1 VVTTPWGLDDATV
14 NDGTVRILGPG
25 DVPVPARVSR
35 YGDHGNTLMI
45 RPMAD
50 LAYDTPYRVSLSASL
65 RTLEGSLTGAEQTI
79 AFRTR
84 CAPDRLAQCPPLPTP
99 RPTLSAPPVSTP
111 RPPPGL
117 DAGSGTVVIEPD
129 DAGAL
134 DAAVHDAA
142 LDAAM
147 AMDAGG
153 APTKEGCGCRAGA
166 SGAGRG
172 VGWLSLVALAG
183 LSRRRQRRAP
193 LPSISRRT

>member
-1 VVTTPWGLDDATV
+1 
-14 NDGTVRILGPG
+14 
-25 DVPVPARVSR
+25 
-35 YGDHGNTLMI
+35 MI
-45 RPMAD
+45 RPTAD

-153 APTKEGCGCRAGA
+153 RADEGGLRVPRGSER
-166 SGAGRG
+166 SG
-172 VGWLSLVALAG
+172 
-183 LSRRRQRRAP
+183 
-193 LPSISRRT
+193 

>member
-1 VVTTPWGLDDATV
+1 
-14 NDGTVRILGPG
+14 VRILGPG

-84 CAPDRLAQCPPLPTP
+84 CSPDRLAQCPPLPTP

-129 DAGAL
+129 DAGVLDASVDAASTL
-134 DAAVHDAA
+134 DAA
-142 LDAAM
+142 LGL
-147 AMDAGG
+147 DAGG
-153 APTKEGCGCRAGA
+153 ASTKEGCGCRAGGG
-166 SGAGRG
+166 GAGGGGAGGGGAGGG
-172 VGWLSLVALAG
+172 VGWLSLLALAG
-183 LSRRRQRRAP
+183 LSRRRRRRAP